1 MFKVH
6 VYVYITH
13 TRRTAI
19 HTIDNNAPLE
29 TKSLK
34 CITSVPRDRS
44 ASFKF
49 TFGSDVARPRP
60 SLFIPVSFFPILYLP
75 SSSHPVQLATDQTYL
90 YLSKMRRYVEHG
102 RDEGRII

>member
-44 ASFKF
+44 ASFK
-49 TFGSDVARPRP
+49 
-60 SLFIPVSFFPILYLP
+60 
-75 SSSHPVQLATDQTYL
+75 
-90 YLSKMRRYVEHG
+90 RRK
-102 RDEGRII
+102 

>member
-1 MFKVH
+1 MFKV
-6 VYVYITH
+6 YMCMYTLH

-44 ASFKF
+44 ASFK
-49 TFGSDVARPRP
+49 
-60 SLFIPVSFFPILYLP
+60 
-75 SSSHPVQLATDQTYL
+75 
-90 YLSKMRRYVEHG
+90 RRK
-102 RDEGRII
+102 